1 MKATRWYSVVWIVV
15 LLFVVAACAPAG
27 VAPGGEAPAEGEV
40 AEIRFWDQFADVSDQ
55 MDAIVADFNE
65 AHPDINVT
73 REAYDAQALLDV
85 IKPALTS
92 GTGPDILYL
101 NTGPGE
107 AGVLASAGLL
117 LPLDDAYAE
126 KGWDQRLYD
135 WTRQRAVYDGK
146 SYAVANELEFLGVYY
161 NKGMFEENG
170 WELPESW
177 DELMALCDAA
187 NEVDVIPMAYTNGD
201 AWPSYHMFSLMMNNE
216 VGQERLAAMISGEE
230 SWDNEDTVKAISR
243 FFVEAVERGCFIK
256 DVNSVGYDDS
266 NALFQSGQAAMK
278 PTGTWETD
286 NFSDP
291 ERTSVDVGF
300 FFMPSF
306 DGKPVTVPGG
316 TGSGW
321 LVSAASEHP
330 EATLEFLDYLISEE
344 MGTRWVTEINAIPAY
359 PVDAAGLDLPPL
371 QEFAFGII
379 EEQADSM
386 GYNIDVLTPANYN
399 KVMWDG
405 FAAVLAGAKS
415 PEEMTLDLEAAMQE
429 AIEAGDVL
437 DITP

>member
-1 MKATRWYSVVWIVV
+1 MKATRWYSVVWIAL
-15 LLFVVAACAPAG
+15 LLFALTACVPAA
-27 VAPGGEAPAEGEV
+27 EAPAEGEV
-40 AEIRFWDQFADVSDQ
+40 AEILFWDQFPDVSDQ

-73 REAYDAQALLDV
+73 RESYDSQALLNV

-92 GTGPDILYL
+92 GTGPDIFYL
-101 NTGPGE
+101 NLGPAE
-107 AGVLASAGLL
+107 AGVLAAADLL
-117 LPLDDAYAE
+117 LPLDDSYAE

-135 WTRQRAVYDGK
+135 WTRQRATYDGK
-146 SYAVANELEFLGVYY
+146 SYGVANELEFIGVYY
-161 NKGMFEENG
+161 NKSMFEENG
-170 WELPESW
+170 WALPESW
-177 DELMALCDAA
+177 DDLMVLCDAA
-187 NEVDVIPMAYTNGD
+187 NEADVIPMAFTNGD
-201 AWPSYHMFSLMMNNE
+201 SWPSYHMFSLVMNNQ

-243 FFVEAVERGCFIK
+243 FFVEARENGCFID
-256 DVNSVGYDDS
+256 DVNSVNYDDGNS
-266 NALFQSGQAAMK
+266 LFQSGQAAML
-278 PTGTWETD
+278 PTGTWMTD
-286 NFSDP
+286 ALSDP
-291 ERTSVDVGF
+291 DQTSVDVGF

-306 DGKPVTVPGG
+306 DGNPVTVPGG
-316 TGSGW
+316 IGSGW

-330 EATLEFLDYLISEE
+330 EATLEFLDYLVSEE
-344 MGTRWVTEINAIPAY
+344 MGQRWVTEINAVPAY
-359 PVDAAGLDLPPL
+359 PVATEGLDLPPL

-405 FAAVLAGAKS
+405 FAAVLAGAKTA
-415 PEEMTLDLEAAMQE
+415 EEQVADLEAAMQE